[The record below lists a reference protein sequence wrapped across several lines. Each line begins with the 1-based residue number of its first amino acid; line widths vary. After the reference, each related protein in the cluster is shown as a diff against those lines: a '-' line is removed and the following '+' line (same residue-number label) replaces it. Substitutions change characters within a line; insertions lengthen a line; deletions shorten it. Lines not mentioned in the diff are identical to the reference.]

1 MNLSVQCQLR
11 QPPLFA
17 DSFSIGIDHDIVGS
31 GERGGDEE
39 GGGGDERPDGSTD
52 RTADSTPSA
61 TDRSDAEEDDTRSN
75 HQSDDEDNVSRGR
88 DRDSVDSRSEDG
100 DSDVAAENENG
111 DDESDAII
119 DADER
124 GDSDDDVVEVT
135 GVTSCSSSKFH
146 SELKFL
152 CQSNLGSGQYFDLT
166 SWRTMGEKGTTNQAR
181 RSNFL

>member
-1 MNLSVQCQLR
+1 M
-11 QPPLFA
+11 
-17 DSFSIGIDHDIVGS
+17 DSTIDD

-39 GGGGDERPDGSTD
+39 GGGGHERPDWTTD
-52 RTADSTPSA
+52 ITADSTPSA
-61 TDRSDAEEDDTRSN
+61 ADRSDAEEDDTRSN

-100 DSDVAAENENG
+100 DSDVAPENENG

-135 GVTSCSSSKFH
+135 GVASCSSSKFH
-146 SELKFL
+146 SEFI
-152 CQSNLGSGQYFDLT
+152 
-166 SWRTMGEKGTTNQAR
+166 SWNFYINQIWDPENILIWPVGEP
-181 RSNFL
+181 